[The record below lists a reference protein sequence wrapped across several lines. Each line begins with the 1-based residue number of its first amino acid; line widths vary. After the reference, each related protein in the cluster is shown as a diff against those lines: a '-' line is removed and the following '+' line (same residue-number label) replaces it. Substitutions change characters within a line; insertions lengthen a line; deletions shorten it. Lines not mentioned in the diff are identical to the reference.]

1 MILLVSCF
9 ALLFFCIFNLFL
21 PISAMK
27 RYDALA
33 ALGAAGMVDIQN
45 VIKWIG
51 KWKLLVEKR
60 FLLVFDGG
68 R

>member
-51 KWKLLVEKR
+51 KWKLLVEKKISAC
-60 FLLVFDGG
+60 F
-68 R
+68 

>member
-1 MILLVSCF
+1 
-9 ALLFFCIFNLFL
+9 
-21 PISAMK
+21 MK

>member
-9 ALLFFCIFNLFL
+9 ALLFLCIFNLFL

-51 KWKLLVEKR
+51 KWNLLVEKKISAC
-60 FLLVFDGG
+60 V
-68 R
+68 

>member
-9 ALLFFCIFNLFL
+9 ALLFLCTFNLFL

-60 FLLVFDGG
+60 FLLVFDSG

>member
-1 MILLVSCF
+1 
-9 ALLFFCIFNLFL
+9 
-21 PISAMK
+21 MK

-51 KWKLLVEKR
+51 KWKLLVEKKIS
-60 FLLVFDGG
+60 VCV
-68 R
+68 

>member
-1 MILLVSCF
+1 
-9 ALLFFCIFNLFL
+9 
-21 PISAMK
+21 MK

-51 KWKLLVEKR
+51 KLKLLVEKKISAC
-60 FLLVFDGG
+60 V
-68 R
+68 